1 MAWRASRSALVV
13 GALAVAGVGVP
24 TVRAA
29 AQSPVEVVAR
39 ADAATDASTPDVAL
53 GRSRV
58 LLADA
63 APQRISY
70 LRFEVPVA
78 GSSVRLRVRTS
89 ASADAGSPGG
99 FQIAR
104 VGAGTWTAETVTFAT
119 RPALGAELGRSGPV
133 ERNRWVEVSLPGFTV
148 APGPVE
154 LALRS
159 DSADGVYLD
168 STETGNGPRLL
179 VAPGP
184 PPGPTTLWAVGDVA
198 SCATTRDEQVAQLLA
213 GTTGPIALLGDT
225 VYPNGAPDE
234 FARCF
239 DPAWGRYRD
248 RLRPA
253 PGNHE
258 YHTPGAAGYAGY
270 FGPAAGT
277 PGAFWYAYDTGP
289 WRVFVLN
296 SNCGEVGGCGPGSA
310 QYRWFQAELAA
321 AAGRRCTLAAWH
333 HPRFSSGQYG
343 NDRRT
348 EPLWQLFQDAGGDV
362 VLSGHEH
369 FYERF
374 SRMTATGRWDATL
387 GVRSFIVGTGGA
399 ELRSPRTVADGS
411 NVRIP
416 EAVGVLRLTLR
427 ANDYDWAF
435 VPVGGG
441 APVDV
446 GTGVCR

>member
-1 MAWRASRSALVV
+1 MSRATLVV
-13 GALAVAGVGVP
+13 GALAVLAVAVP
-24 TVRAA
+24 AA
-29 AQSPVEVVAR
+29 TASAQSPVEVVAR
-39 ADAATDASTPDVAL
+39 ADAATDASVPTAAL
-53 GRSRV
+53 GRSTV

-63 APQRISY
+63 APQRVSY

-78 GSSVRLRVRTS
+78 GASVRLRVRTS
-89 ASADAGSPGG
+89 ASPDAGSPGG
-99 FQIAR
+99 FQVAR
-104 VGAGTWTAETVTFAT
+104 VGAGTWTADTVNFAT
-119 RPALGAELGRSGPV
+119 RPAVGAVLARSGPV
-133 ERNRWVEVSLPGFTV
+133 ERDRWVEVALVGLTV

-154 LALRS
+154 LALLS
-159 DSADGVYLD
+159 DNADGVYFD
-168 STETGNGPRLL
+168 SVETGNGPRL
-179 VAPGP
+179 VVTPSPPAGP
-184 PPGPTTLWAVGDVA
+184 VTLWAVGDVA
-198 SCATTRDEQVAQLLA
+198 SCATTRDEQVAGLLA

-225 VYPNGAPDE
+225 VYPNGTPDE
-234 FARCF
+234 FTRCF
-239 DPAWGRYRD
+239 DPAWGRYRI

-253 PGNHE
+253 PGNHD
-258 YHTPGAAGYAGY
+258 YLTPGAAGYAGY
-270 FGPAAGT
+270 FGSAAGT
-277 PGAFWYAYDTGP
+277 PGAFWYAYDAGP

-296 SNCGEVGGCGPGSA
+296 SNCGEAGGCGPGSA
-310 QYRWFQAELAA
+310 QYRWLQAELAA
-321 AAGRRCTLAAWH
+321 SAGRRCTLAYWH

-374 SRMTATGRWDATL
+374 SRMTATGRWDAAL

-427 ANDYDWAF
+427 ATDYDWAF
-435 VPVGGG
+435 VPVGGR
-441 APVDV
+441 APVDL
-446 GTGVCR
+446 GTGACR